1 MADIDIF
8 NPKVS
13 KVIAGTQNK
22 CFLIHSEER
31 KLGKTTQACRM
42 PKPYYLRFE
51 QGINAIEG
59 IPYADLSNWAD
70 FKKVNKQLTD
80 PKNAEKIAELYQTII
95 FDTIDVAIKWCEEYV
110 CNTNGIQ
117 KLQEL
122 PYGQGFK
129 AYENEWFKQ
138 INKLTNAGFTIVFI
152 SHSKEK
158 EKTDPVTGESYTQM
172 CPVGGSKDIDLI
184 LNLVDFIGYVRSNG
198 LDSEG
203 NEIQS
208 SIYFANTRD
217 FQAGSRFK
225 YMPKVITPF
234 TAENLQKA
242 VKEAVEKEEAEKG
255 IKAISFEEKKKMEKK
270 DKIPFNTLMEKVQE
284 VGEKIVNAGFL
295 DDLVSIV
302 EEELGSGKKVSECK
316 PKQYDA
322 VSVIYD
328 NLCEKWKEIEEN
340 TNVDNKE

>member
-13 KVIAGTQNK
+13 KVIAGVKNK
-22 CFLIHSEER
+22 CILIHSEER

-59 IPYADLSNWAD
+59 IPYADLNSWAD

-80 PKNAEKIAELYQTII
+80 PKNAEKIAELYETII
-95 FDTIDVAIKWCEEYV
+95 FDTVDVAIKWCEEYT
-110 CNTNGIQ
+110 CNVNGIQ

-129 AYENEWFKQ
+129 AYENEWFKE
-138 INKLTNAGFTIVFI
+138 INKLTNAGFTIIFI

-158 EKTDPVTGESYTQM
+158 EKTDPITGETYTQM

-203 NEIQS
+203 NEIPS
-208 SIYFANTRD
+208 SIYFSNTRD

-225 YMPKVITPF
+225 YMPKVIDPF
-234 TAENLQKA
+234 TAENIQNGI
-242 VKEAVEKEEAEKG
+242 KEAVEKEEAERG
-255 IKAISFEEKKKMEKK
+255 VKAISFEEKKQMEKRET
-270 DKIPFNTLMEKVQE
+270 KISFDDLIAKTQE
-284 VGEKIVNAGFL
+284 VGDKLVNSGHIDEL
-295 DDLVSIV
+295 IEIV
-302 EEELGSGKKVSECK
+302 EDVLGTGKKVSECK

-322 VSVIYD
+322 VEIIYS
-328 NLCEKWKEIEEN
+328 NLRDKVAELGI
-340 TNVDNKE
+340 T

>member
-8 NPKVS
+8 NPKIS
-13 KVIAGTQNK
+13 KVVAGIEGK
-22 CFLIHSEER
+22 CILLHSEER

-59 IPYADLSNWAD
+59 IPYADLNNWAD
-70 FKKVNKQLTD
+70 FKRVNKQLTD
-80 PKNAEKIAELYQTII
+80 PKNADRIKEMYSSLI
-95 FDTIDVAIKWCEEYV
+95 FDTVDVAIKWCEEYV

-129 AYENEWFKQ
+129 AYENEWFKE
-138 INKLTNAGFTIVFI
+138 INKLTNAGFTIIFI
-152 SHSKEK
+152 SHSKER

-198 LDSEG
+198 ISPDG
-203 NEIQS
+203 DEIPS

-225 YMPKVITPF
+225 YMPKVISPF
-234 TAENLQKA
+234 TAENVQKA
-242 VKEAVEKEEAEKG
+242 IKEAVEKEEAERG
-255 IKAISFEEKKKMEKK
+255 VKAISYEEKKEIEKEE
-270 DKIPFNTLMEKVQE
+270 KISFDELMDRINEI
-284 VGEKIVNAGFL
+284 GEKIVNAGHM
-295 DDLVSIV
+295 DDLIEIV
-302 EEELGSGKKVSECK
+302 EEELGTGKKVSECK
-316 PKQYDA
+316 PKQYGA
-322 VSVIYD
+322 CEVILG
-328 NLCEKWKEIEEN
+328 NLEDKWNEIQNEN
-340 TNVDNKE
+340 N

>member
-13 KVIAGTQNK
+13 KVIAGVENK
-22 CFLIHSEER
+22 CILLHSEER
-31 KLGKTTQACRM
+31 KLGKTTQACKF

-51 QGINAIEG
+51 QGINAISG
-59 IPYADLSNWAD
+59 VPYADLTNWSD
-70 FKKVNKQLTD
+70 FKKVNRQLTD
-80 PKNAEKIAELYQTII
+80 SKNAEKIQEMYHSII

-122 PYGQGFK
+122 PYGQGYK
-129 AYENEWFKQ
+129 AYENEWFKE
-138 INKLTNAGFTIVFI
+138 INKLTNAGFTIIFI
-152 SHSKEK
+152 SHSKER

-203 NEIQS
+203 NEIPS

-225 YMPKVITPF
+225 YMPKVISPF
-234 TAENLQKA
+234 TAENVQKA
-242 VKEAVEKEEAEKG
+242 IKEAVEKEEAENG
-255 IKAISFEEKKKMEKK
+255 VKAISFSEKKEMEKK
-270 DKIPFNTLMEKVQE
+270 DKISFEDLMTKVSE
-284 VGEKIVNAGFL
+284 VGEKIVNAGYME
-295 DDLVSIV
+295 DLVAIV
-302 EEELGSGKKVSECK
+302 EEELGTGKKVSECK

-328 NLCEKWKEIEEN
+328 NLCDKWEEIQN
-340 TNVDNKE
+340 NKQ